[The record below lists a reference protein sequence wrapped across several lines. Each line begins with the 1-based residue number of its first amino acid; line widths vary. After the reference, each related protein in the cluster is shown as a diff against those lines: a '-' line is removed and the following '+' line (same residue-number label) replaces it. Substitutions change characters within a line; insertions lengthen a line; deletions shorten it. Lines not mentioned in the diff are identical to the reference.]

1 MPAIT
6 QKTNILFTER
16 ERQVLATLLRG
27 MPNKVIA
34 SELNLSQNT
43 VKSHISRIM
52 HKLHAK
58 NRTEAVVL
66 SQYSAQVTNGGSQ
79 NGISGA

>member
-1 MPAIT
+1 MCAIT
-6 QKTNILFTER
+6 KKTNVAFTER

-27 MPNKVIA
+27 LPNKVIA
-34 SELNLSQNT
+34 SELNLSPNT

-52 HKLHAK
+52 QKLHAK

-66 SQYSAQVTNGGSQ
+66 SQHAG
-79 NGISGA
+79 